1 MIHTNIRR
9 HVADR
14 SSMAWVMALV
24 AIALVSAIAITLL
37 LLQRSDDDT
46 GIGGVITYQ
55 SSQGDVTV
63 RPNGEQA
70 QTRFVEPADQFAT
83 SGNGVWVAPDD
94 TVIAFVD
101 QTDDG
106 AWMAIWEPAGVTRLA
121 QLAGPGSPQ
130 LVGGGKVVA
139 RAADGVPLLAAWSP
153 DGSRFAYGSATDN
166 QDVFHVVDSG
176 TWSERSY
183 GLDDGFVGELVWS
196 PDGQHVAISS
206 YSRDGQ
212 DHTVY
217 IADAAGGGI
226 SKLVDG
232 CLIVWS
238 PDSQYLAVHRD
249 PYFEPG
255 LWLFSIDGLER
266 SQLSDEVG
274 ATALAWL
281 PEQAETP

>member
-1 MIHTNIRR
+1 MIYRDIRR
-9 HVADR
+9 QFAGR
-14 SSMAWVMALV
+14 TSIAWVA
-24 AIALVSAIAITLL
+24 AIAAVALVSAIAITLL
-37 LLQRSDDDT
+37 LLQRSDDSTD
-46 GIGGVITYQ
+46 IGGVITYQ
-55 SSQGDVTV
+55 SSQGEVTV
-63 RPNGEQA
+63 RPNGDQA
-70 QTRFVEPADQFAT
+70 ERRYVEPADQFAT
-83 SGNGVWVAPDD
+83 SIDGVWVAPDE
-94 TVIAFVD
+94 TVVAFVD
-101 QTDDG
+101 QTDEG
-106 AWMAIWEPAGVTRLA
+106 AWMAIWEPSGVTRLA

-130 LVGGGKVVA
+130 LVGGGKGGA

-153 DGSRFAYGSATDN
+153 DGSRFAFGSAIDD
-166 QDVFHVVDSG
+166 QDVFHVVNSG

-196 PDGQHVAISS
+196 PDGQYVAISS
-206 YSRDGQ
+206 YSRDGL

-217 IADAAGGGI
+217 VADAASGGI

-238 PDSQYLAVHRD
+238 PDSSYLAVHRD
-249 PYFEPG
+249 PYYEPG

-281 PEQAETP
+281 PE

>member
-1 MIHTNIRR
+1 MIYTNIRAGTAGGVSIVIW
-9 HVADR
+9 VAGLV
-14 SSMAWVMALV
+14 AVALV
-24 AIALVSAIAITLL
+24 AAIAITLL
-37 LLQRSDDDT
+37 LLPRSGDGTD
-46 GIGGVITYQ
+46 IGGVITYQ

-63 RPNGEQA
+63 RPNGERVETRYVAAAA
-70 QTRFVEPADQFAT
+70 QDET
-83 SGNGVWVAPDD
+83 SVGGVWVAPDE
-94 TVIAFVD
+94 TVVAFVD

-106 AWMAIWEPAGVTRLA
+106 AWMAVWEHSGVTRLA
-121 QLAGPGSPQ
+121 QLAGPGSPP
-130 LVGGGKVVA
+130 LVSGDKTSA

-153 DGSRFAYGSATDN
+153 DGSQFAYGSATDG
-166 QDVFHVVDSG
+166 QDVFHVVDSRG
-176 TWSERSY
+176 WSERSY

-196 PDGQHVAISS
+196 PDGKNVAISS
-206 YSRDGQ
+206 YSRDGK

-226 SKLVDG
+226 SRLVDG

-249 PYFEPG
+249 PYYEPG

-266 SQLSDEVG
+266 RLLSDDGG

-281 PEQAETP
+281 PE

>member
-1 MIHTNIRR
+1 MINTDIRGQFAR
-9 HVADR
+9 R
-14 SSMAWVMALV
+14 TSLAWVVAVVAL
-24 AIALVSAIAITLL
+24 ALVSAIAITLL
-37 LLQRSDDDT
+37 LLQRSDDGTDV
-46 GIGGVITYQ
+46 GGVITYQ
-55 SSQGDVTV
+55 SSEGDVTV
-63 RPNGEQA
+63 RPNGD
-70 QTRFVEPADQFAT
+70 QTEARFVEPADQFAT
-83 SGNGVWVAPDD
+83 SIDGVWLSPDE

-106 AWMAIWEPAGVTRLA
+106 AWMAIWESSGVTRLG

-130 LVGGGKVVA
+130 LVGGGKGGA

-153 DGSRFAYGSATDN
+153 DGTRFAYGSATND
-166 QDVFHVVDSG
+166 QDVFHVVDAG

-206 YSRDGQ
+206 YSRDGK

-217 IADAAGGGI
+217 IANAAVGGI

-249 PYFEPG
+249 PYYEPG
-255 LWLFSIDGLER
+255 LWLFSIDGLDR
-266 SQLSDEVG
+266 RQLSDEVG

-281 PEQAETP
+281 PE

>member
-1 MIHTNIRR
+1 MIYTNIRAGTAGGVSIVIW
-9 HVADR
+9 VAGLV
-14 SSMAWVMALV
+14 AVALV
-24 AIALVSAIAITLL
+24 AAIAITLL
-37 LLQRSDDDT
+37 LLPRSGDGTD
-46 GIGGVITYQ
+46 IGGVITYQ

-63 RPNGEQA
+63 RPNGERVETRYVAAAA
-70 QTRFVEPADQFAT
+70 QDET
-83 SGNGVWVAPDD
+83 SVGGVWVAPDQ
-94 TVIAFVD
+94 TIVAFVD

-106 AWMAIWEPAGVTRLA
+106 AWMAVWEHSGVTRLA
-121 QLAGPGSPQ
+121 QLAGPGSPP
-130 LVGGGKVVA
+130 LVSGDKTSA

-153 DGSRFAYGSATDN
+153 DGSQFAYGSATDG
-166 QDVFHVVDSG
+166 QDVFHVVDSRG
-176 TWSERSY
+176 WSERSY

-196 PDGQHVAISS
+196 PDGKNVAISS
-206 YSRDGQ
+206 YSRDGK

-226 SKLVDG
+226 SRLVDG

-249 PYFEPG
+249 PYYEPG

-266 SQLSDEVG
+266 RLLSDDGG

-281 PEQAETP
+281 PE